1 MSASSQS
8 ASMAGG
14 SVAPTAVGGARWS
27 RRMGK
32 LLMSGLGWSA
42 IASVALAVWI
52 LYSLGGRDY
61 YTTALAVRGYS
72 EGHRRLRPSGP
83 AGQMFGIVGTA
94 LMLMPFLYMARK
106 RVSGLKGAGNLKTW
120 LEVHLFCG
128 VLGPVLIT
136 FHTSFKFNGI
146 VSAAYW
152 SMAIVVLSGF
162 IGRYLYVRI
171 PRSIRGNELTRAEL
185 DARAD
190 DLKATLAESAE
201 SPEVLDRID
210 TFERLAVPDR
220 VSWLDLL
227 FGEVAFARRL
237 RALDRD
243 LERGGLSLDLRA
255 ELTTLAAERSTLLR
269 RAAYLQR
276 TKKLFELWHVFHLP
290 LVYLMLVIVVA
301 HVGIT
306 LYMGYV
312 PFRW

>member
-1 MSASSQS
+1 MNASSPSASI
-8 ASMAGG
+8 AHAPLATTTAGG
-14 SVAPTAVGGARWS
+14 VWS
-27 RRMGK
+27 GRIGK
-32 LLMSGLGWSA
+32 LFTTGLGLSA
-42 IASVALAVWI
+42 TVSAALTVWI
-52 LYSLGGRDY
+52 LYGLGGRAY
-61 YTTALAVRGYS
+61 YATALAVRGYS
-72 EGHRRLRPSGP
+72 EGHRLLRPSGP
-83 AGQMFGIVGTA
+83 AGQMFGVVGTV

-128 VLGPVLIT
+128 VVGPVLIT

-152 SMAIVVLSGF
+152 SMAIVVSSGF

-185 DARAD
+185 DARANE
-190 DLKATLAESAE
+190 LKGTLAESVDNPA
-201 SPEVLDRID
+201 VLDQIER
-210 TFERLAVPDR
+210 FERKAVPEH
-220 VSWLDLL
+220 VTWFDLL
-227 FGEVAFARRL
+227 FGEVTFARRL
-237 RALDRD
+237 RVLDRE
-243 LERGGLSLDLRA
+243 LGRAGLSHDLRA

-269 RAAYLQR
+269 RAVYLQR
-276 TKKLFELWHVFHLP
+276 TKTLFGLWHVFHLP